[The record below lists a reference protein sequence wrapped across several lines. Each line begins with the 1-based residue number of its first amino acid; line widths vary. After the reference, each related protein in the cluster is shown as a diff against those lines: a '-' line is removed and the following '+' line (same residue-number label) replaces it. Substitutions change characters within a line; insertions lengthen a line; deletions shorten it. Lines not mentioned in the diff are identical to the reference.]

1 MVWFG
6 EGLPPPLPT
15 EMAAPPSAKDGGTK
29 RAHRLPDLA
38 PAKQWT
44 YEAWPQGWILAL
56 YGDIVWWH
64 DLDTPTNRLQHA
76 HAHLVFRYQECLHE
90 WSIWITSVF
99 VQRKYRRRRYGTL
112 LVQTVREW
120 HRSLAIEGLI
130 HSVTPEEHDDL
141 RQFWQS
147 QKATLEPI
155 QMGHFSDGSA
165 KYVTGFIIRGC

>member
-29 RAHRLPDLA
+29 RAYRLPDLA

-64 DLDTPTNRLQHA
+64 DLDTPTNRLQPA
-76 HAHLVFRYQECLHE
+76 HAHLVFRYQEYLHE
-90 WSIWITSVF
+90 RIIWISTLCVEPE
-99 VQRKYRRRRYGTL
+99 YRCFGHGTL

-120 HRSLAIEGLI
+120 HRRLAIEGLI
-130 HSVTPEEHDDL
+130 HSVTQEDHEDI
-141 RQFWQS
+141 RQFWRS
-147 QKATLEPI
+147 QKAILEPI
-155 QMGHFSDGSA
+155 QTGCYSDGSA
-165 KYVTGFIIRGC
+165 KYVTNFLIRGC

>member
-1 MVWFG
+1 MLWFG
-6 EGLPPPLPT
+6 KGLPPPLPT
-15 EMAAPPSAKDGGTK
+15 EMAAPPSAKDGGTE

-64 DLDTPTNRLQHA
+64 DLDTPTNRLQPA
-76 HAHLVFRYQECLHE
+76 HAHLVFRYQEYLHE
-90 WSIWITSVF
+90 WIIWISTLC
-99 VQRKYRRRRYGTL
+99 VQPKYRRMGDGTL

-120 HRSLAIEGLI
+120 HRTLAIKGLI

>member
-1 MVWFG
+1 M
-6 EGLPPPLPT
+6 
-15 EMAAPPSAKDGGTK
+15 
-29 RAHRLPDLA
+29 
-38 PAKQWT
+38 
-44 YEAWPQGWILAL
+44 
-56 YGDIVWWH
+56 
-64 DLDTPTNRLQHA
+64 
-76 HAHLVFRYQECLHE
+76 
-90 WSIWITSVF
+90 
-99 VQRKYRRRRYGTL
+99 
-112 LVQTVREW
+112 QTVREW